1 MTTLTTMADRSHADP
16 HGAHGAHGAD
26 VAAAEQAVGQLQ
38 QQAEQLRADIARS
51 RRQLANV
58 RRDFDATQAAQLMQ
72 ANERLVQA
80 AMHAEAIAE
89 AATGH
94 LDQLARASQRD
105 ALTDTPNRALMLDRL
120 ENAIALARRH
130 VTRLAVMFLDLDQFK
145 HINDSHGHAVGD
157 EVLQLVARRLESV
170 LRASDTV
177 SRHGGDEFL
186 MLVGEISQASDAA
199 VIAAK
204 VLATLSAPSRVG
216 DHLLRLSAS
225 LGIATYPDD
234 GEDAATL
241 ISRADAAMY
250 RSKRRRSG
258 GFELHRD
265 EPSQAPGAMP
275 GSADAPH
282 APHAPLA
289 LLPRHKSALAE
300 PQPRMRAL
308 REANEQLVIA
318 ALTAQQLQAQTEQA
332 YTRQTKFLAM
342 VAHELRN
349 PLISIQTAA
358 GLLNRAVSDEPLL
371 AQLQAAI
378 KRQVAMVSRLVD
390 DLLDGS
396 RVSAGKFR
404 VERSLVEMTGIL
416 CLAAETCRPAI
427 EARSQRLTIVLAPA
441 PLLVLGDP
449 LRLGQIV
456 SNLLDNA
463 SKYTPKG
470 GAISLQAQVL
480 DASLQITVSDNGIGI
495 TADALPDIF
504 ELFTQDARAVA
515 LHNGGSGIGLAV
527 VRDLVEAHGG
537 TVVASSAGQDLGSD
551 FVVTLPLGA
560 TDTADRIR

>member
-1 MTTLTTMADRSHADP
+1 MA
-16 HGAHGAHGAD
+16 
-26 VAAAEQAVGQLQ
+26 QLQ
-38 QQAEQLRADIARS
+38 QQAEQLRAEIASS
-51 RRQLANV
+51 RRQLASV
-58 RRDFDATQAAQLMQ
+58 RRDFDATQAAQLMA

-80 AMHAEAIAE
+80 AMHAEAVAE
-89 AATGH
+89 AATSH
-94 LDQLARASQRD
+94 LDQLARSSQRD

-130 VTRLAVMFLDLDQFK
+130 VTRLAVLFLDLDQFK
-145 HINDSHGHAVGD
+145 QINDTYGHAVGD

-204 VLATLSAPSRVG
+204 VLAVLTAPSRVG
-216 DHLLRLSAS
+216 DRLLRLSAS

-258 GFELHRD
+258 GFEFHRD
-265 EPSQAPGAMP
+265 EPPHGPDAPHGP
-275 GSADAPH
+275 HAPH
-282 APHAPLA
+282 APHAPVA
-289 LLPRHKSALAE
+289 RHESALAE
-300 PQPRMRAL
+300 PQPRLREL

-318 ALTAQQLQAQTEQA
+318 ALTAQQMESQTEQA

-349 PLISIQTAA
+349 PLIPIQTAA
-358 GLLNRAVSDEPLL
+358 GLLSRALSDEPLL

-378 KRQVAMVSRLVD
+378 KRQVALVSRLVD

-404 VERSLVEMTGIL
+404 LERSLVEMTAIL
-416 CLAAETCRPAI
+416 GLAVETCRPAL
-427 EARSQRLTIVLAPA
+427 ESRSQRLTIDLAPA

-463 SKYTPKG
+463 SKYTSEG
-470 GAISLQAQVL
+470 GAVSLRAQVQ
-480 DASLQITVSDNGIGI
+480 AGALQITVSDNGIGI

-504 ELFTQDARAVA
+504 ELFAQDARAVA
-515 LHNGGSGIGLAV
+515 LHNGGLGIGLAV

-537 TVVASSAGQDLGSD
+537 TVLASSAGPDLGSE
-551 FVVTLPLGA
+551 FVVTLPLGSA
-560 TDTADRIR
+560 A

>member
-1 MTTLTTMADRSHADP
+1 MMAEPS
-16 HGAHGAHGAD
+16 GAGRRGISGHSTSAD
-26 VAAAEQAVGQLQ
+26 VAAAEKAVALLQ
-38 QQAEQLRADIARS
+38 QQAEQLRSDIAS
-51 RRQLANV
+51 SQRRLAEV
-58 RRDFDATQAAQLMQ
+58 QREFDATRAAQLLE
-72 ANERLVQA
+72 ANEQLVLAALQA
-80 AMHAEAIAE
+80 ETTAEL
-89 AATGH
+89 ATGQ
-94 LDQLARASQRD
+94 LDELARASQRD

-120 ENAIALARRH
+120 ENAIAMARRH
-130 VTRLAVMFLDLDQFK
+130 VTRLAVLFLDLDQFK
-145 HINDSHGHAVGD
+145 HINDTHGHAVGD

-204 VLATLSAPSRVG
+204 VLAALGAPGRVG
-216 DHLLRLSAS
+216 DHLLRLSGS
-225 LGIATYPDD
+225 VGIATFPDD

-250 RSKRRRSG
+250 RSKRRRAG
-258 GFELHRD
+258 GFEYYQD
-265 EPSQAPGAMP
+265 EPPRAPGDAPDAPDAPDPTEAPPKPQAPVT
-275 GSADAPH
+275 
-282 APHAPLA
+282 
-289 LLPRHKSALAE
+289 RHESALAE
-300 PQPRMRAL
+300 QQPRLREL

-318 ALTAQQLQAQTEQA
+318 ALTAQELEAQAEQA

-349 PLISIQTAA
+349 PLIPIQTAA
-358 GLLNRAVSDEPLL
+358 GLLSRALSDGPLL

-378 KRQVAMVSRLVD
+378 KRQVALVSRLVD

-404 VERSLVEMTGIL
+404 LERSMVEMTDIL
-416 CLAAETCRPAI
+416 SVAVETCRPALA
-427 EARSQRLTIVLAPA
+427 ARSQSLTIDLAPA

-449 LRLGQIV
+449 LRLGQIF

-463 SKYTPKG
+463 SKYTPPG
-470 GAISLQAQVL
+470 GAIRLSAVL
-480 DASLQITVSDNGIGI
+480 LDGALRITVSDNGIGI

-515 LHNGGSGIGLAV
+515 LYNGGLGIGLAV

-537 TVVASSAGQDLGSD
+537 TVMASSAGHDLGSD
-551 FVVTLPLGA
+551 FIVTLPIGP
-560 TDTADRIR
+560 TA

>member
-1 MTTLTTMADRSHADP
+1 VPVLFPAPMTTTTMADRSQADP
-16 HGAHGAHGAD
+16 HGAHGTD
-26 VAAAEQAVGQLQ
+26 VAAAEQAVAQLQ

-51 RRQLANV
+51 RRQLASV
-58 RRDFDATQAAQLMQ
+58 RRDFDATQAAQLME

-94 LDQLARASQRD
+94 LDQLARATQRD

-145 HINDSHGHAVGD
+145 HINDTHGHAVGD

-186 MLVGEISQASDAA
+186 MLIGEISQASDAA

-204 VLATLSAPSRVG
+204 VLAALTAPSRVG

-225 LGIATYPDD
+225 VGIATYPDD

-241 ISRADAAMY
+241 IIRADAAMY

-258 GFELHRD
+258 GFEQHRD
-265 EPSQAPGAMP
+265 EPSQAPDAVPGTAGA
-275 GSADAPH
+275 ALAP
-282 APHAPLA
+282 
-289 LLPRHKSALAE
+289 LPRHESALAE

-318 ALTAQQLQAQTEQA
+318 ALTAQQLEAQTEQA

-349 PLISIQTAA
+349 PLIPIQTAA
-358 GLLNRAVSDEPLL
+358 CLLNRALSDEPLL

-404 VERSLVEMTGIL
+404 LERSLVDMTGIL
-416 CLAAETCRPAI
+416 GLAVETCRPAI
-427 EARSQRLTIVLAPA
+427 EARSQRLTVELAPA

-480 DASLQITVSDNGIGI
+480 DAALQITVSDNGIGI

-515 LHNGGSGIGLAV
+515 LYNGGLGIGLAV

-537 TVVASSAGQDLGSD
+537 TVVASSAGQDRGSD

-560 TDTADRIR
+560 SDTADRIP

>member
-1 MTTLTTMADRSHADP
+1 MAERS
-16 HGAHGAHGAD
+16 GAGAGAASMSGHPTSAD
-26 VAAAEQAVGQLQ
+26 VAAAEQAVALLH
-38 QQAEQLRADIARS
+38 QQAEQLRADIAGS
-51 RRQLANV
+51 RRKLEDVQ
-58 RRDFDATQAAQLMQ
+58 REFDATRAAQLLE
-72 ANERLVQA
+72 ANEQLVLAALQA
-80 AMHAEAIAE
+80 ETIAE

-94 LDQLARASQRD
+94 LDELARASQRD

-120 ENAIALARRH
+120 ENAIAMARRH
-130 VTRLAVMFLDLDQFK
+130 VTRLAVLFLDLDQFK
-145 HINDSHGHAVGD
+145 QINDTHGHAVGD

-199 VIAAK
+199 VIASK
-204 VLATLSAPSRVG
+204 VLAALEAPGRVG
-216 DHLLRLSAS
+216 DHLLRLSGS
-225 LGIATYPDD
+225 VGIATFPDD

-258 GFELHRD
+258 GFEFHHD
-265 EPSQAPGAMP
+265 EQSPLPSAAPAAVDAPQAPQ
-275 GSADAPH
+275 APV
-282 APHAPLA
+282 A
-289 LLPRHKSALAE
+289 RHESALAE
-300 PQPRMRAL
+300 QRPQLREL

-318 ALTAQQLQAQTEQA
+318 ALTAQQLESQTEQA
-332 YTRQTKFLAM
+332 YTRQTRFLAM

-349 PLISIQTAA
+349 PLIPIQTAA
-358 GLLNRAVSDEPLL
+358 GLLNRALSDEPLL

-378 KRQVAMVSRLVD
+378 KRQVALVSRLVD

-404 VERSLVEMTGIL
+404 LERSMVEMTGIL
-416 CLAAETCRPAI
+416 SLAVETCRPAI
-427 EARSQRLTIVLAPA
+427 EARSQRLTVNLAPA
-441 PLLVLGDP
+441 PLLVLGDA

-470 GAISLQAQVL
+470 GAIRLSAVL
-480 DASLQITVSDNGIGI
+480 LDGALRITVSDNGIGI
-495 TADALPDIF
+495 AADTLPNIF

-515 LHNGGSGIGLAV
+515 LYDGGLGIGLAV

-537 TVVASSAGQDLGSD
+537 TVMASSAGHNLGSD
-551 FVVTLPLGA
+551 FVLTLPIGA
-560 TDTADRIR
+560 AS

>member
-1 MTTLTTMADRSHADP
+1 
-16 HGAHGAHGAD
+16 
-26 VAAAEQAVGQLQ
+26 VAELQ

-51 RRQLANV
+51 RRELASV
-58 RRDFDATQAAQLMQ
+58 RREFDATHAAQLME

-130 VTRLAVMFLDLDQFK
+130 VTRLAVLFLDLDQFK
-145 HINDSHGHAVGD
+145 QINDTHGHAVGD

-186 MLVGEISQASDAA
+186 MLIGEISQASDAA

-204 VLATLSAPSRVG
+204 VLGVLAAPSRVG

-225 LGIATYPDD
+225 LGVATYPDD
-234 GEDAATL
+234 GDDAATL

-258 GFELHRD
+258 GYELHR
-265 EPSQAPGAMP
+265 EQPPRAP
-275 GSADAPH
+275 DYQIAPQ
-282 APHAPLA
+282 APLA
-289 LLPRHKSALAE
+289 RHESALAE
-300 PQPRMRAL
+300 PQPRLREL

-318 ALTAQQLQAQTEQA
+318 ALTAQQLESQTEQA

-349 PLISIQTAA
+349 PLIPIQTAA
-358 GLLNRAVSDEPLL
+358 GLLTRALSDQPLL

-378 KRQVAMVSRLVD
+378 KRQVALVSRLVD

-404 VERSLVEMTGIL
+404 LERSLVDMTGVL
-416 CLAAETCRPAI
+416 RLAVETCRPAI
-427 EARSQRLTIVLAPA
+427 EARSQALAVDLAPA
-441 PLLVLGDP
+441 PLLILGDP

-456 SNLLDNA
+456 TNLLDNA

-470 GAISLQAQVL
+470 GAISLQAQVQGGV
-480 DASLQITVSDNGIGI
+480 LQIAVSDNGIGI

-515 LHNGGSGIGLAV
+515 LHNGGLGIGLAV

-537 TVVASSAGQDLGSD
+537 TVVASSAGHDRGSE

-560 TDTADRIR
+560 ADAGTAPS

>member
-1 MTTLTTMADRSHADP
+1 MAERS
-16 HGAHGAHGAD
+16 GAGAGAASMSGHPTSAD
-26 VAAAEQAVGQLQ
+26 VATAEKTVALLQ
-38 QQAEQLRADIARS
+38 QKAEQLREDIASS
-51 RRQLANV
+51 RRKLADV
-58 RRDFDATQAAQLMQ
+58 QREFDATRTAQLLE
-72 ANERLVQA
+72 ANEQLVLAALQA
-80 AMHAEAIAE
+80 ESIAE

-94 LDQLARASQRD
+94 LDELARASQRD

-120 ENAIALARRH
+120 ENAIAMARRH

-145 HINDSHGHAVGD
+145 QINDTHGHAVGD

-204 VLATLSAPSRVG
+204 VLAALAAPARVG
-216 DHLLRLSAS
+216 DHLLRLSGS
-225 LGIATYPDD
+225 VGIATYPDD

-250 RSKRRRSG
+250 RSKRRKG
-258 GFELHRD
+258 GAFEYHHD
-265 EPSQAPGAMP
+265 EQSAPGA
-275 GSADAPH
+275 APT
-282 APHAPLA
+282 APEAPQTPQA
-289 LLPRHKSALAE
+289 SVARHESALAE
-300 PQPRMRAL
+300 QQPRLREL

-318 ALTAQQLQAQTEQA
+318 ALTAQQLESHTEQA

-349 PLISIQTAA
+349 PLIPIQTAA
-358 GLLNRAVSDEPLL
+358 SLLSRAVSDEPLL
-371 AQLQAAI
+371 AQLQSAI
-378 KRQVAMVSRLVD
+378 KRQVALVSRLVD

-404 VERSLVEMTGIL
+404 LERSTVEMTGIL
-416 CLAAETCRPAI
+416 SLAVETCRPAL
-427 EARSQRLTIVLAPA
+427 ESRSQSLTIDLAPA

-449 LRLGQIV
+449 LRLGQIF

-470 GAISLQAQVL
+470 GAIRLSAVVQEGALR
-480 DASLQITVSDNGIGI
+480 ITVSDNGIGI
-495 TADALPDIF
+495 IADALPDIF

-515 LHNGGSGIGLAV
+515 LYNGGLGIGLAV

-537 TVVASSAGQDLGSD
+537 TVMASSAGHDLGSD
-551 FVVTLPLGA
+551 FVVTLPIGG
-560 TDTADRIR
+560 